1 MWSFVVDSA
10 KCVQLLQMLESWT
23 QNGKERGQCSN
34 NVWGSTKI
42 WRYLMQ
48 TRDKLYVQLPNSE
61 LFTCLNVTKASD
73 YEKLEVHLL
82 QVAWQKIEKKNDSLT
97 SKIIQPCHHKQSW
110 KIVQPNCSRTY
121 LDATASPNSCA
132 TLRLRT
138 AWVVLLHKHKHRT
151 GRVLCVPSLVRTCWA
166 WTTELGAIHPC
177 WMCNSRTMIQY
188 IVWCCCRSFRDQ
200 FHMPS
205 LRASAMRAK
214 IRCRPSWGIKRN
226 QKSYS
231 FI

>member
-82 QVAWQKIEKKNDSLT
+82 QVAWQKIEKKKTTLSHPKSSSHVTT
-97 SKIIQPCHHKQSW
+97 SNHERLSNQIVRGPILMPRLAQTVARHLDLEPLELSCYTNTNTEPEEYFACHLWWEH
-110 KIVQPNCSRTY
+110 VELEP
-121 LDATASPNSCA
+121 LNSGPYIPVEC
-132 TLRLRT
+132 
-138 AWVVLLHKHKHRT
+138 
-151 GRVLCVPSLVRTCWA
+151 
-166 WTTELGAIHPC
+166 AIHEQ
-177 WMCNSRTMIQY
+177 W
-188 IVWCCCRSFRDQ
+188 
-200 FHMPS
+200 
-205 LRASAMRAK
+205 
-214 IRCRPSWGIKRN
+214 
-226 QKSYS
+226 YS
-231 FI
+231 I